1 MDTFIS
7 QLSWLD
13 GCHKTMYKRCHRTGF
28 VSFLTVHLGMTAR
41 SHDSVHKWKPPG
53 SIRAHA
59 SFRRQ
64 KQRTCPSSM
73 SLCMPGLSCSV
84 LLVLLMERL
93 CDLRFC
99 LTWRAAALFPL
110 STGITPQWRPTTH
123 FLPETEQSHGR
134 VCLILQQRGSR
145 MCPLLDYFCMWC
157 VNNKLNI
164 ERGNLKSLLITYWRY
179 MLSLLWV
186 QVDLMLVKH
195 TS

>member
-1 MDTFIS
+1 MVAIKQCTNDVTE
-7 QLSWLD
+7 LALCHSWLFTWAWQ
-13 GCHKTMYKRCHRTGF
+13 HAHTILF
-28 VSFLTVHLGMTAR
+28 I
-41 SHDSVHKWKPPG
+41 KWKPPG

-134 VCLILQQRGSR
+134 VCLILQQRRSR

-179 MLSLLWV
+179 LLSLLCV
-186 QVDLMLVKH
+186 QVDLMLVKYM
-195 TS
+195 SWNWNVQKKLL